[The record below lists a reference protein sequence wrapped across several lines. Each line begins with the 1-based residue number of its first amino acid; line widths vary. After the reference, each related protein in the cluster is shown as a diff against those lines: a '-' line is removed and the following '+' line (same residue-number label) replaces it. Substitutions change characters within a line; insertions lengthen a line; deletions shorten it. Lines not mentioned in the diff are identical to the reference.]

1 MKILVGRARPLH
13 LFLVSVAALVIVLLL
28 PSRSWADSCSGSLP
42 TFCTLPETTP
52 EATLALSLT
61 GLSFNAS
68 AQGVVVIYD
77 DVAHTLIS
85 DVAIF
90 ANVAGVATVT
100 FVSDLEGPLAVPPGL
115 PILGKFTEGSPISI
129 SIALTNGQFVTA
141 KICSDVTE
149 ATGCDSSSDS
159 IGLKETTSAVPEPG
173 TLLLVGSGVLGSG
186 FWGRSRSRLWRLA
199 RGSQG

>member
-100 FVSDLEGPLAVPPGL
+100 FVSDLEGPLTVPPGL

-141 KICSDVTE
+141 KICSDVT
-149 ATGCDSSSDS
+149 
-159 IGLKETTSAVPEPG
+159 
-173 TLLLVGSGVLGSG
+173 
-186 FWGRSRSRLWRLA
+186 
-199 RGSQG
+199 